1 VAGTVAA
8 TEVAAAVATA
18 VQREEAGVGPE
29 EAPAGQE
36 RCALPD
42 FDSTERRPDSLAW
55 EKAGG
60 KAGVG
65 DSVMPDDDGY
75 DGMVSADPGNAALE
89 REWRERERVAERD
102 EPEQAAR
109 EGKEEEREALGTRVG
124 YTL

>member
-1 VAGTVAA
+1 
-8 TEVAAAVATA
+8 
-18 VQREEAGVGPE
+18 VGPE

-75 DGMVSADPGNAALE
+75 DGMVSADPGNVALE
-89 REWRERERVAERD
+89 REWRERERERVAERD

>member
-1 VAGTVAA
+1 M
-8 TEVAAAVATA
+8 
-18 VQREEAGVGPE
+18 
-29 EAPAGQE
+29 
-36 RCALPD
+36 
-42 FDSTERRPDSLAW
+42 
-55 EKAGG
+55 
-60 KAGVG
+60 G

-75 DGMVSADPGNAALE
+75 DGMVSADPGNVALE